1 MNYDYKVFTKEMKK
15 NYKILI
21 PNMLPIHFR
30 ILNKIL
36 KNYGFDIEFLEDDV
50 HEIIEYGL
58 KYSNN
63 DICYPAMIV
72 IGQFISALKSGK
84 YDIDKTALLMT
95 QTGGG
100 CRASNYI
107 HLIRN
112 ALENSG
118 FSEVPAIGLSLTGIE

>member
-1 MNYDYKVFTKEMKK
+1 DYKVFTKEMKK

-30 ILNKIL
+30 ILDKIL
-36 KNYGFDIEFLEDDV
+36 KDYGFDIEFLEDDV

-118 FSEVPAIGLSLTGIE
+118 FSEVPAIG

>member
-107 HLIRN
+107 HLIR
-112 ALENSG
+112 
-118 FSEVPAIGLSLTGIE
+118 